1 MHPGPIRLS
10 RECPAILIPSG
21 TKMLLEEGTQVV
33 IHQSLGGT
41 YTVATDEGQLVRIL
55 GKDADALGLPVESP
69 PAAEPAK
76 TGDPAPPTASGP
88 PDTEKMIWDQLR
100 TVYDPEIPVNVVELG
115 LIYEMKVVEPKEE
128 GAGKRVEVVMTL
140 TAPGCGMGDV
150 LKADAEMK
158 IQGVPGVEEVDVKMV
173 VDPPW
178 TPARMSE
185 AARLQ
190 LGMF

>member
-21 TKMLLEEGTQVV
+21 TKLLLEEGTEVV

-55 GKDADALGLPVESP
+55 GKDADALGLPVETTP
-69 PAAEPAK
+69 PAEPAK
-76 TGDPAPPTASGP
+76 TVDPGPSTASGP

-100 TVYDPEIPVNVVELG
+100 SVYDPEIPVNVVELG
-115 LIYEMKVVEPKEE
+115 LIYEMKVVPPKEE
-128 GAGKRVEVVMTL
+128 GAGKRVEVTMTL